1 MSQEIVWSLIHTFRF
16 WSHEL
21 LSVDKLTDV
30 SEHTVIILL
39 ATVLDVLHQI
49 IGIEVIYRYD
59 IVGWV
64 GSSMSQGRHL
74 VGSLFQLLALVLVN
88 SESHTIHDNHIVII
102 QMIEIIG
109 CDLTQFNH
117 RIVVGM
123 RNLSQR
129 NSLIVEESDAGST
142 HPGRVSLRQT
152 SQNNHGQQGQEDVFL
167 FNLSD
172 FS

>member
-1 MSQEIVWSLIHTFRF
+1 MSQEIVWSLIYTFRL

-30 SEHTVIILL
+30 SEHTLIVLLTAIL
-39 ATVLDVLHQI
+39 DILHQI

-59 IVGWV
+59 IVGRV
-64 GSSMSQGRHL
+64 GSSMSQGWHL
-74 VGSLFQLLALVLVN
+74 VGSLFQLLALVLVD
-88 SESHTIHDNHIVII
+88 SETHTIHDNHIVII

-109 CDLTQFNH
+109 RNLTQFDH

-142 HPGRVSLRQT
+142 HPGRISLRQT
-152 SQNNHGQQGQEDVFL
+152 SQNDHGQ
-167 FNLSD
+167 
-172 FS
+172 

>member
-1 MSQEIVWSLIHTFRF
+1 MSQEIVWSLIYTFRL

-30 SEHTVIILL
+30 SEHAVIILL
-39 ATVLDVLHQI
+39 AAVLDVLHQI
-49 IGIEVIYRYD
+49 IGIEVIHRYD
-59 IVGWV
+59 IVGRV

-74 VGSLFQLLALVLVN
+74 VGSLFQLLALVLVD
-88 SESHTIHDNHIVII
+88 SETHTIHDNHIVII
-102 QMIEIIG
+102 QMIKIIG
-109 CDLTQFNH
+109 RNLTQFDH

-152 SQNNHGQQGQEDVFL
+152 S
-167 FNLSD
+167 
-172 FS
+172 